1 MESKGEKKTDLS
13 IRVRNNVV
21 WVIFLGQDTSTR
33 SRKII
38 NSVILVARDIEVESK
53 CDGDLC
59 APSEIGSQLISC
71 SPGFTCSFSQAFEQS
86 ELFCIAV
93 NFASVLF

>member
-1 MESKGEKKTDLS
+1 MKKTDLN

-21 WVIFLGQDTSTR
+21 WVRIPLQGVER
-33 SRKII
+33 LLI
-38 NSVILVARDIEVESK
+38 VARDIEVESK
-53 CDGDLC
+53 CDGELC
-59 APSEIGSQLISC
+59 ATSEIGSHLISC
-71 SPGFTCSFSQAFEQS
+71 SPGFTFSFSQAFEQS